1 MAQEI
6 GVAAA
11 LAASYLIGSIP
22 FGLLLPRMAGLG
34 DIRQIGSGNIGAT
47 NVLRTGNKWVA
58 LATLLCDAGKGA
70 VAVLAVRAALPDQ
83 PLLPAGAALAA
94 VLGHMFPVWL
104 KFKGGKSVATALGG
118 LAALAWPVALGAGLT
133 WLAVAALFR
142 YSSLAGLAAMAV
154 APFLAWI
161 LQDGQNA
168 VVVGMMAIL
177 VWARHHGN
185 IRRLLDGEEPRIGRS
200 KSAPSA

>member
-1 MAQEI
+1 MAQELEA
-6 GVAAA
+6 AAA
-11 LAASYLIGSIP
+11 LAASYLLGSIP
-22 FGLLLPRMAGLG
+22 FGLLLSRLAGLG

-70 VAVLAVRAALPDQ
+70 AAVAVVRAALPDQ
-83 PLLPAGAALAA
+83 TLLPAGAALAA
-94 VLGHMFPVWL
+94 ILGHIFPLWL

-118 LAALAWPVALGAGLT
+118 LAVLAWPVALGAGLT

-142 YSSLAGLAAMAV
+142 YSSLAGLAAMAT

-161 LQDGQNA
+161 FLDGKRA
-168 VVVGMMAIL
+168 IVVAMMAIL
-177 VWARHHGN
+177 VCARHHGN

-200 KSAPSA
+200 GNTPPA